1 MQIETDYLIIG
12 AGCVG
17 MSFADVFVDES
28 DADVVMVDI
37 HAKPGGHWNDA
48 YPFVTLH
55 QPSSFYGVSSAP
67 LGRDRVDQR
76 GLNAGLGELAT
87 GAEVANYFDNV
98 MRDHLLPTGRV
109 RYFPMS
115 RYADGQIT
123 SLVSGA
129 TTDVTARR
137 RVVDTTHLTTTV
149 PSTHTPSF
157 EIDDGVRFMPLND
170 LPRVGEPPA
179 GWVVVGGGKTGI
191 DACLW
196 LLEHGTDPDAITWIM
211 PRDGWLI
218 PRETTQPRLEHFEA
232 VMGAQ
237 AAQYEASAA
246 ATSVDDLFHRLEAGG
261 VLVRLD
267 PNVEPA
273 MFHAATVSAP
283 ELDALGSIRD
293 VVRLGRVRRI
303 GRDRI
308 ELRDGSIATSPDH
321 IHVDCSAS
329 AIPKQEPVTIFD
341 GDVITP
347 QTVRAYQPAF
357 SAAVIAWVEAHY
369 DDDAKKNE
377 LCGVVPIPNDRTDW
391 IGLTIAN
398 ALNMRQWLGEPE
410 LNEFLS
416 SNRLNG
422 FAATVAAVDPNDEA
436 RQAVLER
443 VRASI
448 VPGVANLMQLAET
461 IER

>member
-211 PRDGWLI
+211 PV
-218 PRETTQPRLEHFEA
+218 T
-232 VMGAQ
+232 
-237 AAQYEASAA
+237 
-246 ATSVDDLFHRLEAGG
+246 GG
-261 VLVRLD
+261 
-267 PNVEPA
+267 
-273 MFHAATVSAP
+273 
-283 ELDALGSIRD
+283 
-293 VVRLGRVRRI
+293 
-303 GRDRI
+303 
-308 ELRDGSIATSPDH
+308 
-321 IHVDCSAS
+321 
-329 AIPKQEPVTIFD
+329 
-341 GDVITP
+341 
-347 QTVRAYQPAF
+347 
-357 SAAVIAWVEAHY
+357 
-369 DDDAKKNE
+369 
-377 LCGVVPIPNDRTDW
+377 
-391 IGLTIAN
+391 
-398 ALNMRQWLGEPE
+398 
-410 LNEFLS
+410 
-416 SNRLNG
+416 
-422 FAATVAAVDPNDEA
+422 
-436 RQAVLER
+436 
-443 VRASI
+443 
-448 VPGVANLMQLAET
+448 
-461 IER
+461 